1 MSVSSYPE
9 SPCVGLCQMDGQRR
23 YCRGCGRTLDEIAS
37 WSRMSV
43 AEKRAVLQRLD
54 GRGDDEAA
62 ANKHGAEGGLKSE
75 R

>member
-9 SPCVGLCQMDGQRR
+9 SPCVGLCQMDGERR
-23 YCRGCGRTLDEIAS
+23 HCLGCGRTLDEIAS

-43 AEKRAVLQRLD
+43 AQKREVLQRL
-54 GRGDDEAA
+54 GRGSTTEGTAEEP
-62 ANKHGAEGGLKSE
+62 GAKDTRSG

>member
-9 SPCVGLCQMDGQRR
+9 SPCVGLCQMDGERR
-23 YCRGCGRTLDEIAS
+23 HCLGCGRTLDEIAS

-43 AEKRAVLQRLD
+43 AQKREVLQRL
-54 GRGDDEAA
+54 GRRDVEGVADQ
-62 ANKHGAEGGLKSE
+62 HGADGQLKSG